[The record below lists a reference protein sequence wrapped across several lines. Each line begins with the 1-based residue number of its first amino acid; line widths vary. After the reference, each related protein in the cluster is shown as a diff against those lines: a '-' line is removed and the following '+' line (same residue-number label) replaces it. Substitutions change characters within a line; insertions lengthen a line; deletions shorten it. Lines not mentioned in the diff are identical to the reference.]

1 MLYYAGDLIKNCMNK
16 TQTKNSN
23 QSQIK
28 IFDTTLRDGEQSPG
42 FSMNTNEKIQVAR
55 ALDRLKVDVIE
66 AGFPVTSPDDFEA
79 VSKISEVV
87 KYAEVCALCRAV
99 EKDIQIAFD
108 SVKNAKKPKIH
119 TFIATSPIHREFKL
133 KKSKQEILEMAVN
146 GVKLA
151 KSLVP
156 QVVFSPEDGFRTE
169 QEYLHQVIQA
179 VIEAGADVINIPDTV
194 GYATP
199 DEFKKA
205 ISDLYQEVILPFNQK
220 NQTEVIIST
229 HCQNDLGMATANSL
243 AGTLGG
249 AKEIQCTINGI
260 GERAGNAS
268 LEEVVMAIET
278 RKDFYNFTT
287 GINTKEI
294 YPTSKL
300 ITAIT
305 GVPVQPNKAIVGANA
320 FAHESGIHQDGV
332 LKNPET
338 YEIMKAEDIGLE
350 KNKLVLGKHS
360 GRHAIKIRL
369 QELGYELKAE
379 ELEVFYNNF
388 KILADKKKQVFDQD
402 LHLLM
407 RQQENIDF
415 KEKFVLKNVEI
426 SCGTKAK
433 AKSKLELEVLNST
446 QEYEL
451 KIEDGLGD
459 GPVDACYGAINK
471 IVKIENKLLEYSV
484 NAVTSG
490 IDAQATVNVRV
501 QIGDKIYTASSSDT
515 DIVVAS
521 CRAYLGVFNQI

>member
-1 MLYYAGDLIKNCMNK
+1 MQN
-16 TQTKNSN
+16 
-23 QSQIK
+23 IK

-42 FSMNTNEKIQVAR
+42 FSMNTAEKIQVAR

-66 AGFPVTSPDDFEA
+66 AGFPITSPDDFEA
-79 VSKISEVV
+79 VRKISEVV
-87 KYAEVCALCRAV
+87 EYAEVCALCRV
-99 EKDIQIAFD
+99 TEKDIQTAFE

-133 KKSKQEILEMAVN
+133 KKSKEEILEMAVN

-169 QEYLHQVIQA
+169 KEYLHQVIEA

-199 DEFKKA
+199 DEFRKV
-205 ISDLYQEVILPFNQK
+205 IEDLYLEIILPFNQK

-243 AGTLGG
+243 AGILGG
-249 AKEIQCTINGI
+249 AREIQCTINGI

-268 LEEVVMAIET
+268 LEEVVMAIKT
-278 RKDFYNFTT
+278 RKDFYNFKTN
-287 GINTKEI
+287 INTKEI
-294 YPTSKL
+294 YPISKL

-338 YEIMKAEDIGLE
+338 YEIMKAEDIGLG

-369 QELGYELKAE
+369 GELGYDLNEND
-379 ELEVFYNNF
+379 LEKFYTEF
-388 KILADKKKQVFDQD
+388 KTLADKKKEVFDQD
-402 LHLLM
+402 LHLLVS
-407 RQQENIDF
+407 QQEGSF
-415 KEKFVLKNVEI
+415 FQEKYILENVEI
-426 SCGTKAK
+426 SCGTKNK
-433 AKSKLELEVLNST
+433 AQSKLELKVLN
-446 QEYEL
+446 QKNEYEIIL
-451 KIEDGLGD
+451 ENEVGD
-459 GPVDACYGAINK
+459 GPVDACYGAINNIIQIK
-471 IVKIENKLLEYSV
+471 NKLLEYSV

-501 QIGDKIYTASSSDT
+501 EINDKIYTSSSSDT

-521 CRAYLGVFNQI
+521 CKAYLGIMNQV

>member
-1 MLYYAGDLIKNCMNK
+1 
-16 TQTKNSN
+16 
-23 QSQIK
+23 
-28 IFDTTLRDGEQSPG
+28 
-42 FSMNTNEKIQVAR
+42 MNTSEKIQVAR

-79 VSKISEVV
+79 VSKISEIVQ
-87 KYAEVCALCRAV
+87 YAEVCALSRAV
-99 EKDIQIAFD
+99 EKDIKIAFE
-108 SVKNAKKPKIH
+108 SLKKAKKPKIH

-146 GVKLA
+146 AVKLA

-169 QEYLHQVIQA
+169 KDYLHEVIKA

-199 DEFKKA
+199 DEFRET
-205 ISDLYQEVILPFNQK
+205 IFLLHQEVVAPFNQK
-220 NQTEVIIST
+220 NQKEVIIST

-243 AGTLGG
+243 AGILGG

-268 LEEVVMAIET
+268 LEEVVMAIHT
-278 RKDFYNFTT
+278 RKDFYKFTT
-287 GINTKEI
+287 GIKTTEI

-305 GVPVQPNKAIVGANA
+305 GVPVQPNKAIVGSNA

-332 LKNPET
+332 LKNPQT

-369 QELGYELKAE
+369 QELGYELKDT
-379 ELEVFYNNF
+379 ELDNFYNKF
-388 KILADKKKQVFDQD
+388 KALADKKKQVFDQD
-402 LHLLM
+402 LHLLIGSD
-407 RQQENIDF
+407 QDIQDNQKYI
-415 KEKFVLKNVEI
+415 LKDLEI
-426 SCGTKAK
+426 SCGTKSK
-433 AKSKLELEVLNST
+433 AKSKLETKVLDKVT
-446 QEYEL
+446 KQYIIKVQEAV
-451 KIEDGLGD
+451 GD
-459 GPVDACYGAINK
+459 GPVDACYTAINNL
-471 IVKIENKLLEYSV
+471 VKIDNKLLEYSV

-501 QIGDKIYTASSSDT
+501 QINDKIYTASSSDT

-521 CRAYLGVFNQI
+521 CKAYLDIFNQFEK